1 MFLNAREESGGRR
14 RSEYSTAE
22 RTDEAMTVP
31 FKGRI
36 DVDDRDSTPDWEPYL
51 QPAAPEDAPNV
62 LYIVLD
68 DTGYSAM
75 EPWGGL
81 IETPNIN
88 RLAASGLT
96 YTNWHTTALCSP
108 TRSSLLTGRNHT
120 TNGMACIAEATSG
133 YPNSNGHIPFE
144 CATIAEVLGERGWN
158 TYMLGKWHLVASD
171 EMNMASTKRNWPV
184 GRGFERYY
192 GFLGGETNQWYPD
205 LIYDNHPV
213 EQPGTPEDGYHL
225 TTDLT
230 DKALEFIKDAK
241 MIAPDKP
248 FFMYFCPGATHAP
261 HHAPTE
267 WIEKYKGVFDMG
279 YEKYRELVFERQKEQ
294 GIFPKDAALTP
305 LNPYAEE
312 TSVDGTPWNPV
323 DVVRPWDS
331 LSDEEKK
338 LFTRM
343 AEVYAG
349 FLSHTDHEIGRL
361 LDFLEETEQL
371 ENTIIVLVSDN
382 GASGEGG
389 PNGSVNENKFF
400 NGIPDSMEENL
411 QYLDELGSPAT
422 YNHYPVGW
430 AWAFDTPFKMWKRY
444 NFEGGVADP
453 MIVSWPKGIRAKGE
467 LRHQFLHATDIVPT
481 MYDLLGI
488 DMPEVV
494 KGFPQIPLEGV
505 SFRST
510 FLGDDVPTPKESAFF
525 SMLGSRAVWH
535 KGWKAVS
542 VHPTISGWGHFDEDR
557 WELYDTERDPT
568 ESNDLAAENPV
579 KLQEMIN
586 HWFHLAGMYNGL
598 PVLDRTALEVLADQ
612 TRPQVAPPRD
622 RYIYFPGA
630 AEVPESAAVNIRNRS
645 YSIAVDVHIDSVDA
659 QGVLFSHGARF
670 GGHALYVRDRKLKYV
685 YNFVGSNVQTVES
698 TKEVPTGNV
707 VLSAAFVKENEGVP
721 TTGTL
726 SLFIGDEVVG
736 EGRIMTQPGNFS
748 LAGEGLNVGKDPAEP
763 ITDDYPGASP
773 YAFTGGSIKEAIV
786 DVSGE
791 PFIDVEKEALAMM
804 ARE

>member
-1 MFLNAREESGGRR
+1 MAKKFNGTIKLDS
-14 RSEYSTAE
+14 
-22 RTDEAMTVP
+22 
-31 FKGRI
+31 
-36 DVDDRDSTPDWEPYL
+36 RDSKPDWEPYL
-51 QPAAPEDAPNV
+51 QPVAPAGSPNI

-68 DTGYSAM
+68 DVGFSAM

-88 RLAASGLT
+88 KLAANGLT

-120 TNGMACIAEATSG
+120 TNGMACIAEATTG
-133 YPNSNGHIPFE
+133 YPNANGHIPFE

-158 TYMLGKWHLVASD
+158 TYMLGKWHLVAAD

-205 LIYDNHPV
+205 LVYDNHPT
-213 EQPGTPEDGYHL
+213 EQPSWPEDGYHL

-230 DKALEFIKDAK
+230 DKAIEFIKGSK
-241 MIAPDKP
+241 MLVPDKP

-261 HHAPTE
+261 HHAPKE
-267 WIEKYKGVFDMG
+267 WIEKYKGKFDMG
-279 YEKYRELVFERQKEQ
+279 YEKYRELVFERQQKL
-294 GIFPKDAALTP
+294 GIFPETAELSP
-305 LNPYAEE
+305 LNPYAGE
-312 TSVDGTPWNPV
+312 TSVDGKPWPPL

-331 LSDEEKK
+331 LSDDEKR

-349 FLSHTDHEIGRL
+349 FLSHADHEIGRL
-361 LDFLEETEQL
+361 LDFLEESGQTD
-371 ENTIIVLVSDN
+371 NTIVVLVSDN

-400 NGIPDSMEENL
+400 NGIPDKIEDNMK
-411 QYLDELGSPAT
+411 YLDELGSPAT

-430 AWAFDTPFKMWKRY
+430 AWAFNTPFKMWKRY

-453 MIVSWPKGIRAKGE
+453 MVVSWPKGIKAKGE

-481 MYDLLGI
+481 MYDLAGVELP
-488 DMPEVV
+488 DVV
-494 KGFPQIPLEGV
+494 KGFEQIPLEGV

-510 FLGDDVPTPKESAFF
+510 FESDDVPTPKESGFF

-542 VHPTISGWGHFDEDR
+542 VHPTIAGWGHFDDDR
-557 WELYDTERDPT
+557 WELFDTTVDPT
-568 ESNDLAAENPV
+568 ESHDLAAEHPEKV
-579 KLQEMIN
+579 KELVD
-586 HWFHLAGMYNGL
+586 HWFHLADLYHGL
-598 PVLDRTALEVLADQ
+598 PLLDLTPVEVLADP
-612 TRPQVAPPRD
+612 TRPQVSPPRD
-622 RYIYFPGA
+622 RYVYYPDAG
-630 AEVPESAAVNIRNRS
+630 EVPETAAVNVRNRS
-645 YSIAVDVHIDSVDA
+645 YTIAATVDVQTPEA
-659 QGVLFSHGARF
+659 AGVLFSHGARF
-670 GGHALYVRDRKLKYV
+670 GGHALYVKDGTLRYV
-685 YNFVGSNVQTVES
+685 YNFVGDKEQMVTS
-698 TKEVPTGNV
+698 TEEIPTGAR
-707 VLSAAFVKENEGVP
+707 VLSAVFEREGTGMP

-726 SLFIGDEVVG
+726 SLFVDDKKVG
-736 EGRIMTQPGNFS
+736 EGQIMTQPGNFS
-748 LAGEGLNVGKDPAEP
+748 LVGEGLNIGRDAGEP
-763 ITDDYPGASP
+763 VTDDYPGARP
-773 YAFTGGSIKEAIV
+773 HAFTGGTIKEVIV

-791 PFIDVEKEALAMM
+791 AYLDLEKEAVALM